1 MAGSAGSKFGVV
13 LEELPL
19 KTKPGDQDIQQSVN
33 DVRKW
38 LKKKNSQNQPE
49 HGKTK
54 R

>member
-1 MAGSAGSKFGVV
+1 MAGSAGSKYGVV

-19 KTKPGDQDIQQSVN
+19 KQKPGDQNIQQSEN

-38 LKKKNSQNQPE
+38 LKKKNNQNQSE
-49 HGKTK
+49 NSKTK